1 MFTSSLQDM
10 SGRPRDQD
18 VAADRIAVD
27 ARVRVY
33 PGTDAERGGVVI
45 DDFGEISGHE
55 VRIGEHQFVGPARR
69 WAVRLDAGELVF
81 VDTGDLTAE

>member
-1 MFTSSLQDM
+1 M
-10 SGRPRDQD
+10 SDRPHDHD
-18 VAADRIAVD
+18 AAADRIAVD

-33 PGTDAERGGVVI
+33 PGTDAERGGVVL
-45 DDFGEISGHE
+45 DDFGEISGHG
-55 VRIGEHQFVGPARR
+55 VRIGEHEFTSPARR